1 MLMSAEV
8 LRTLLDLAS
17 TSITYF
23 SIFKLFKTVRQLQAS
38 NSEIVL
44 KKCSKV
50 FLVVLLG
57 MQSAGLIFGFVTLW
71 LPINVK
77 FFVMGYV
84 IIISCFVD
92 LSL

>member
-50 FLVVLLG
+50 LLVVLLG
-57 MQSAGLIFGFVTLW
+57 MQSASLIFGFVTLW